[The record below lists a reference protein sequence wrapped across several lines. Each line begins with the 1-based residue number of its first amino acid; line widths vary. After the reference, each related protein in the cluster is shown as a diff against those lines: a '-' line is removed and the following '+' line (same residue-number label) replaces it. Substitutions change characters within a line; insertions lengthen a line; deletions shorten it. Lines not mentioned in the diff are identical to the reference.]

1 MRRSK
6 TINRVGFTL
15 LELLAAVVVMSII
28 SVTLMPVI
36 ASASDSYV
44 VARQVRGSTE
54 RAAFA
59 LDRMTRVI
67 RQAPIGEDE
76 TGVGILSSTASS
88 VEFTDGSGFQLIGTT
103 LELLVPGE
111 DAVPLCVE
119 VDSFEIRYIGDDG
132 VTDVRLT
139 PGLTHRFEIEIETQ
153 GVVMSVLAH
162 PRVWIGQED
171 PS

>member
-6 TINRVGFTL
+6 AIDRAGFTL

-44 VARQVRGSTE
+44 VARQARGSTE

-59 LDRMTRVI
+59 LDRLTRVV

-76 TGVGILSSTASS
+76 AGVGIVNSSLSS
-88 VEFTDGSGFQLIGTT
+88 VEFADGSGFELIGTT
-103 LELLVPGE
+103 LELLVPGG
-111 DAVPLCVE
+111 DSVPLCME
-119 VDSFEIRYIGDDG
+119 VDSITVGYIGDDG

-162 PRVWIGQED
+162 PRVWIGQEGA
-171 PS
+171 S

>member
-6 TINRVGFTL
+6 AIDRAGFTL

-44 VARQVRGSTE
+44 VARQVRSSTE

-59 LDRMTRVI
+59 LDRVTRVI

-111 DAVPLCVE
+111 DAVPMCVE

-132 VTDVRLT
+132 LTDVRLT
-139 PGLTHRFEIEIETQ
+139 PGFTHRFEIEIETQ

-162 PRVWIGQED
+162 PRVWIGQEE